1 MYDEKNEAHEFVAD
15 SRDEAIAK
23 AALFFGVDADALTCG
38 ELPAGE
44 VYGLGGRAVVVA
56 YPKDRTPPQRSAGR
70 GEERERDR
78 GRGRDRDR
86 DRDRGGRGGRGR
98 DRDRDRDRD
107 RGERSRGD
115 RGDRGGRADR
125 SDRGDRGDR
134 GEHRERAA
142 APELSDE
149 PSVGK
154 ANGSL
159 GDIGTFLLGVI
170 ERLDI
175 GPFEIGETEDGGM
188 VVCDL
193 KGPAALALAH
203 GDGRSVD
210 ALQLLINQVAM
221 REGDDAKRVVL
232 DVEGNTDAREEFLER
247 LAERVVK
254 RAKEGGRSVALDPM
268 NARERRIIHLSVRE
282 QRGMATMSI
291 GEGRYRQVVVV
302 PEGAEEY
309 EEALRQTDAAKRG
322 A

>member
-15 SRDEAIAK
+15 TREEAIAK
-23 AALFFGVDADALTCG
+23 ASRFFGVDADALTCG
-38 ELPAGE
+38 ELPPGE

-56 YPKDRTPPQRSAGR
+56 FPKDRPPPQRGPGREAR

-78 GRGRDRDR
+78 GD
-86 DRDRGGRGGRGR
+86 RGGRGR
-98 DRDRDRDRD
+98 DR
-107 RGERSRGD
+107 E
-115 RGDRGGRADR
+115 RGGRGRGRDR
-125 SDRGDRGDR
+125 ERGGRGERGDR
-134 GEHRERAA
+134 GERGERRERAA
-142 APELSDE
+142 ARELSDE
-149 PSVGK
+149 PSKGT
-154 ANGSL
+154 ATGSL
-159 GDIGTFLLGVI
+159 GEIGEFLQGVV
-170 ERLDI
+170 ERLEL
-175 GPFEIGETEDGGM
+175 GPFEIGESEDGGLI
-188 VVCDL
+188 VCDL
-193 KGPAALALAH
+193 KGPAARALSH

-221 REGDDAKRVVL
+221 RGDDDAKRVVL

-254 RAKEGGRSVALDPM
+254 RAKEGGRAVALDPM

-282 QRGMATMSI
+282 HRGMATMSK

-302 PEGAEEY
+302 PEGADEY